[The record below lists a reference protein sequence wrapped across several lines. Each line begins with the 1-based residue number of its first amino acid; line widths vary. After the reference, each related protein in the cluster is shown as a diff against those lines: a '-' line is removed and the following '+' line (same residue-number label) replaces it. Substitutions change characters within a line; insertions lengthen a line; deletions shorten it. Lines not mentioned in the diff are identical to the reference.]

1 MFVFAILIL
10 INFIIKINMAMRQ
23 TLIKKF
29 FKPKDYKDSSS
40 DYSSDQE
47 SNYLPSKT
55 KAMYDKPM
63 SWTRVKSIEQ
73 AVS

>member
-1 MFVFAILIL
+1 
-10 INFIIKINMAMRQ
+10 MALRQ

-55 KAMYDKPM
+55 KAMYD
-63 SWTRVKSIEQ
+63 
-73 AVS
+73 